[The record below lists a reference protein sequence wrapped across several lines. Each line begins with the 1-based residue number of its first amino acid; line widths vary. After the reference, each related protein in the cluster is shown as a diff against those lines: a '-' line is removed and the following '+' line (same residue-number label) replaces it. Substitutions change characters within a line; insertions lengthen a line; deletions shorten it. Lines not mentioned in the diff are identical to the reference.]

1 MLIIYCWLVP
11 TVTIANEDYFDNC
24 MNDNLVEQERST
36 EKVEISISLDPE
48 LLEEIKHLTNNPSKT
63 IEAAVKQ
70 WLKGERAVDGDL
82 TRTFRRNPPLPPR
95 GEWND

>member
-1 MLIIYCWLVP
+1 
-11 TVTIANEDYFDNC
+11 
-24 MNDNLVEQERST
+24 MNDNLVEKERST
-36 EKVEISISLDPE
+36 EKVEISVYLDAE
-48 LLEEIKHLTNNPSKT
+48 VLEELKHLTNNPSKT
-63 IEAAVKQ
+63 IEVALKQ